1 MKNKRG
7 FLLVT
12 ALVFVFIFTLTSCDK
27 TKTFNVT
34 FINDSVKNVVKVKE
48 GEILDEPKEPTKDGY
63 TFTGWY
69 LSDDKGVILDE
80 RWEFTKKVTYTFNL
94 YAKWVETPLED
105 LHDYAIVNIRFFY
118 ENENYAKW
126 YNEFYGENE
135 WNYFEIKAYKY
146 TQSYLLFYKNKETL
160 LSDFSKIKDSLAY
173 TDDIYIELRFIGKEY
188 GVVESSTTEDLI
200 SFTNMYE
207 GTEIVYETMPYKL
220 LTIHPFIHDFNGSLI
235 IDNYEDYLTIGPFE
249 YSSITEDFFL
259 NKSLVIAGGV
269 KSSSYRING
278 VSNLYIIDS
287 STINIGLDVKATSN
301 YVNADEVPWIVLLS
315 VEKEYLTNINRILSR
330 FEITFDDGFYKDVP
344 FYNTI
349 DERIDDY
356 VDLEVYLVQKYF
368 TIDELQN
375 FEVTRRFILNVSLL
389 DKHGNS
395 DDLYYQYNYFQ
406 VGESTDY
413 KLYIF
418 AGGFHKVLDIGVAHT
433 EDVEILTLDKSTGLN
448 IKNNSY
454 IDDYESFLETNM
466 IIKKIKDESFF
477 EDYSLYVLPYTSS
490 DTNLVRKI
498 IKHEVLY
505 DKLHIYLHKP
515 DFSAGAAITNG
526 LLLIKVKKE
535 LRNLGDNIEFV
546 EEDLYSIKE
555 DHWVPITNIN
565 HTQYQDY
572 FDKYYTQGYLKNS
585 ENQDPNNLN
594 HHFYQTYEKFIND
607 IDNIVITGEYDL
619 SIFDEAYFA
628 RRNLLVV
635 EAKVTNLDE
644 ELSHPIGFVQV
655 GNNIYFTGWKY
666 ESETTFTQ
674 TILIFLSV
682 TNNFIEAEPNFSFT
696 YVETIP
702 H

>member
-1 MKNKRG
+1 MENKKR
-7 FLLVT
+7 FLLVA
-12 ALVFVFIFTLTSCDK
+12 ALVFILIFILTSCDK

-34 FINDSVKNVVKVKE
+34 FINDSNKNIVKIKE
-48 GEILDEPKEPTKDGY
+48 GETLDEPKEPTKDGY

-80 RWEFTKKVTYTFNL
+80 KWDFTKKVTFSFNL
-94 YAKWVETPLED
+94 YAKWVETPLKD
-105 LHDYAIVNIRFFY
+105 LHDYAIVNIRFFSD
-118 ENENYAKW
+118 NENYEKW
-126 YNEFYGENE
+126 YNDFYEENE

-160 LSDFSKIKDSLAY
+160 LSDFSKFKHSLAY
-173 TDDIYIELRFIGKEY
+173 TDDIYIELRSIGKEY
-188 GVVESSTTEDLI
+188 GVVEPSTTEDLI
-200 SFTNMYE
+200 SFANMYE
-207 GTEIVYETMPYKL
+207 GTEIVYETIPNEL
-220 LTIHPFIHDFNGSLI
+220 LTIYPFDHYFNGSLI

-269 KSSSYRING
+269 RSSSYRING
-278 VSNLYIIDS
+278 VSNLYKIDS

-301 YVNADEVPWIVLLS
+301 VVTDVEVSWIVVLG

-356 VDLEVYLVQKYF
+356 VDLEVDLLQKHF

-375 FEVTRRFILNVSLL
+375 FEATHRFVLNVSLL
-389 DKHGNS
+389 DKQGNTHN
-395 DDLYYQYNYFQ
+395 LYYHFNYFQ
-406 VGESTDY
+406 VGESSDY

-418 AGGFHKVLDIGVAHT
+418 SGGFHKVFDICVAET
-433 EDVEILTLDKSTGLN
+433 EDVEILKLDNSTGLN
-448 IKNNSY
+448 IKNSGY
-454 IDDYESFLETNM
+454 IDDYGAFLETNM
-466 IIKKIKDESFF
+466 IIEKIKDESFF

-515 DFSAGAAITNG
+515 AFEAGGAITNG

-535 LRNLGDNIEFV
+535 LRNLGDNVEFV

-555 DHWVPITNIN
+555 DHWIPIANIN
-565 HTQYQDY
+565 HTQYQDHS
-572 FDKYYTQGYLKNS
+572 DKHYTQGYIKNS
-585 ENQDPNNLN
+585 ENYDSNNLN
-594 HHFYQTYEKFIND
+594 HHFYQTYEEFIND

-619 SIFDEAYFA
+619 SVFDKAYFA

-635 EAKVTNLDE
+635 EAEVTNLDE
-644 ELSHPIGFVQV
+644 QLSYPIGFMQV
-655 GNNIYFTGWKY
+655 GYNIYFTGSKY
-666 ESETTFTQ
+666 ESETPFTQ
-674 TILIFLSV
+674 KILIFLSV

>member
-1 MKNKRG
+1 MKNKKR
-7 FLLVT
+7 FLLVV
-12 ALVFVFIFTLTSCDK
+12 ALVFIFIFTLSSCDK

-34 FINDSVKNVVKVKE
+34 FINDSNKNIVKVKE
-48 GEILDEPKEPTKDGY
+48 GETLNKPKDPVNYGY
-63 TFTGWY
+63 TFIGWY

-80 RWEFTKKVTYTFNL
+80 RWDFTKKVTFSFSL

-105 LHDYAIVNIRFFY
+105 LHDYAIVNIRFFSD
-118 ENENYAKW
+118 NENYEKW
-126 YNEFYGENE
+126 YNDFYEENQ

-160 LSDFSKIKDSLAY
+160 LNDFSKFKDILAY
-173 TDDIYIELRFIGKEY
+173 TDDIYIELRSIGKEFDM
-188 GVVESSTTEDLI
+188 VESSTTEDLI
-200 SFTNMYE
+200 SFANMYE
-207 GTEIVYETMPYKL
+207 GTEIVYETIPNEL
-220 LTIHPFIHDFNGSLI
+220 LTIYAFDHDFSGSLI

-269 KSSSYRING
+269 KSSSYRINS
-278 VSNLYIIDS
+278 VSNLYKINS

-301 YVNADEVPWIVLLS
+301 VVNDDEVPWIVVLS

-356 VDLEVYLVQKYF
+356 VDLKVDLLQNYF

-375 FEVTRRFILNVSLL
+375 LEVTSQFILYVRLL
-389 DKHGNS
+389 DKHANTHN
-395 DDLYYQYNYFQ
+395 LYYHFNYFQ

-418 AGGFHKVLDIGVAHT
+418 SNGFYKVLDISVHDT
-433 EDVEILTLDKSTGLN
+433 EDVEILKLDNSMGLN
-448 IKNNSY
+448 IKNSGY
-454 IDDYESFLETNM
+454 IDDYEAYLETNM
-466 IIKKIKDESFF
+466 IIKEIKDESFF
-477 EDYSLYVLPYTSS
+477 EDYSLYVLKYTSS

-515 DFSAGAAITNG
+515 VFSAGAAITNG

-555 DHWVPITNIN
+555 DHWVPIANIN
-565 HTQYQDY
+565 HTQYQDHSDKLYTHGY
-572 FDKYYTQGYLKNS
+572 FKNS
-585 ENQDPNNLN
+585 ETQDPNNLK
-594 HHFYQTYEKFIND
+594 HHFYQTYEEFMID
-607 IDNIVITGEYDL
+607 IDNFVITGEYDL
-619 SIFDEAYFA
+619 NVFDKAYFA

-635 EAKVTNLDE
+635 EVEVTNLNE
-644 ELSHPIGFVQV
+644 QLSYPIGFMQV
-655 GNNIYFTGWKY
+655 GNNIYFTGWKH
-666 ESETTFTQ
+666 ESETPFTQ
-674 TILIFLSV
+674 KILIFLSV